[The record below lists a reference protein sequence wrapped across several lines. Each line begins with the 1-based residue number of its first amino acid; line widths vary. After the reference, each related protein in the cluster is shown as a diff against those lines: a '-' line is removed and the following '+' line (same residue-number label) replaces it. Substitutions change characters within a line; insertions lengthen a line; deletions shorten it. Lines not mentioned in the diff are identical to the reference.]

1 MARGR
6 SAVSVLSD
14 SVDMDFDGIA
24 ETEIGKLQRQFRI
37 TEGDRQAYSIQS
49 QEIIRKQ
56 RQEISKLREEQ
67 EELLRSLRV
76 VECQTRKQ
84 SDSQDAQ
91 SLRSLLDQRDDLDE
105 QLEIERQTQAELE
118 QEILSVEK
126 KLVELR
132 RGEITASHSHKSQ
145 TPHTQKATH
154 ILENKL
160 DRALVRFNEHLTK
173 NSQLRE
179 EIETLRM
186 ERVQFQQLRRKLEKV
201 LQDIRKDIGEVIN
214 MSTSAYDARV
224 EAQTKMSMMKE
235 KAVKDLTQY
244 TAEMKELERV
254 LANER
259 RLKEFMTTKS
269 NERSIQDDG
278 QEMNRR
284 HEMKEQR
291 KADPGVETMDTL
303 EEVFQRIQRV
313 TGEDDLETLVTKF
326 IQAEDRNFA
335 LFNYVNEQNAEAEK
349 LREEIQQIGEEMK
362 QFHMEGLQQEQKYQE
377 ELKRVRNLQ
386 KECEK
391 QAQQYKAQADD
402 ISKILDQIKTGMDS
416 LFDKLDCDQALEDD
430 LGSSSGIRD
439 SNIMKYLSLVE
450 PRTTELLT
458 IHAFINSKDQEK
470 SYDPKELTQFL
481 LGQTPDIQRQTAMV
495 QPLVSRDDDEAED
508 SPVTDEEDRPLS
520 EAELRQH
527 IRQGVLSNLLTG
539 GGRDV
544 KTPKSSTMSSSK
556 QHSLDA

>member
-6 SAVSVLSD
+6 SAVSILSD
-14 SVDMDFDGIA
+14 SIDMDFDGIA
-24 ETEIGKLQRQFRI
+24 EAEIGKLQRQFRI

-67 EELLRSLRV
+67 EELLKSLRV

-84 SDSQDAQ
+84 SDSQDTQ
-91 SLRSLLDQRDDLDE
+91 SLRSLLDQRDGLDE
-105 QLEIERQTQAELE
+105 QLEIERQTLAELE

-132 RGEITASHSHKSQ
+132 RGAITASHSHKSQ
-145 TPHTQKATH
+145 TPHTQKATRT
-154 ILENKL
+154 LENKL
-160 DRALVRFNEHLTK
+160 DRALVHFNEQLTK
-173 NSQLRE
+173 NSQIRD

-186 ERVQFQQLRRKLEKV
+186 ERVQFQQLRRKLEKM

-269 NERSIQDDG
+269 NERSIQED
-278 QEMNRR
+278 EMNRR
-284 HEMKEQR
+284 HEMEEQR
-291 KADPGVETMDTL
+291 KADPGLETMDTL
-303 EEVFQRIQRV
+303 EEVFQRIQKV

-335 LFNYVNEQNAEAEK
+335 LFNYVNEQNSEAEK
-349 LREEIQQIGEEMK
+349 LREDIHQIGEEMK
-362 QFHMEGLQQEQKYQE
+362 QFHMEGLQQEQKHQE
-377 ELKRVRNLQ
+377 DLKHVKNLQ

-416 LFDKLDCDQALEDD
+416 LFDKLECDRVLEDD
-430 LGSSSGIRD
+430 LGSTSGIRD
-439 SNIMKYLSLVE
+439 SDIMKYLSLVE

-470 SYDPKELTQFL
+470 SYDPKDLTQFL
-481 LGQTPDIQRQTAMV
+481 LGQTPDIQRQTAMI

-520 EAELRQH
+520 EAELRRH
-527 IRQGVLSNLLTG
+527 IRQGVFSDLLTG
-539 GGRDV
+539 GAE
-544 KTPKSSTMSSSK
+544 M
-556 QHSLDA
+556 